1 MAFNSLVAILM
12 ATYNGEK
19 YLREQID
26 SIINQ
31 SFKDWSLYIQDD
43 GSKDKTV
50 EIIKEYEE
58 KDPRIK
64 LFDIGLKRQGAGKNF
79 MSMLNV
85 VDSNYYM
92 FADQDDVWFPD
103 KIEKTFL
110 RMKEEEE
117 KNPAKP
123 IIVHT
128 SRCHTDA
135 NLNITLKNEFNPKN
149 LPEERIK
156 RKIDKLKDP
165 NILKIYTIV
174 GGCTMMINHKVKEIV
189 FPCIHLRV
197 HDSICAMAVANKGG
211 IISTILEP
219 TMYYRIHS
227 SNTCGVS
234 SNKLL
239 PKILSPF
246 KTISANLKG
255 YPIWKIYGGGSFF
268 KFLYYRIKYFLILR
282 MN

>member
-1 MAFNSLVAILM
+1 MKKNKSIAILM

-19 YLREQID
+19 YLKEQLE

-31 SFKDWSLYIQDD
+31 TYYNWTLYIQDD
-43 GSKDKTV
+43 GSKDKTL
-50 EIIKEYEE
+50 EIIKEYEK
-58 KDPRIK
+58 KDSRVK
-64 LFDIGLKRQGAGKNF
+64 HFDIGLTRQGAGQNF
-79 MSMLNV
+79 MSMLNAI
-85 VDSNYYM
+85 DSNYYM

-103 KIEKTFL
+103 KIEKTFK
-110 RMKEEEE
+110 RMKEEEG
-117 KNPAKP
+117 KNPDKP

-135 NLNITLKNEFNPKN
+135 DLNVKLENEFNPKK
-149 LPEERIK
+149 LPLETIRK
-156 RKIDKLKDP
+156 KIDKLKHPD
-165 NILKIYTIV
+165 ILRIYTIV
-174 GGCTMMINHKVKEIV
+174 GGCTMMLNKKVKEIV

-197 HDSICAMAVANKGG
+197 HDSICAMAVANNDGV
-211 IISTILEP
+211 ISSILEP

-234 SNKLL
+234 SNKIL
-239 PKILSPF
+239 PKIMRPIR
-246 KTISANLKG
+246 TIKANLKG
-255 YPIWKIYGGGSFF
+255 YPIWKVYGGGTFS